1 MKNEYPE
8 DCIHLKACRR
18 LCKIAKIASRGC
30 NFNCSAYET
39 NEVRLYTREE
49 VEKVMRGAAEAGARG
64 YTGGDNLIEDFL

>member
-1 MKNEYPE
+1 MYSDYMD

-18 LCKIAKIASRGC
+18 LCKIGKINSRGC
-30 NFNCSAYET
+30 NSSCTAYET

-49 VEKVMRGAAEAGARG
+49 VERVMRGAADAGARG